1 MLLQL
6 GSNLPSL
13 QAMDKSR
20 LSESPAGKWT
30 HADDYVAAMARKR
43 TARRGR
49 DTKRRTQPENPRFG
63 LSTLPYLALL
73 AALTVLV
80 VAIAIAAYPRG
91 EAPPKRELAAHQ
103 QGVAEK
109 GWLQEAEQEF
119 HR

>member
-1 MLLQL
+1 
-6 GSNLPSL
+6 
-13 QAMDKSR
+13 MDKPR

-30 HADDYVAAMARKR
+30 HADEYVAAMARKR

-49 DTKRRTQPENPRFG
+49 EPKRRTQPENPRFG

-73 AALTVLV
+73 AALVVLV
-80 VAIAIAAYPRG
+80 VAIAITAYPGAQPPPRR
-91 EAPPKRELAAHQ
+91 EAAAHQ